1 MLIRKIAVFLQALIL
16 SNSKK
21 KTIMKKTFVILAA
34 VGGLVGLG
42 GCSEQ
47 VNNDV
52 ILEEIAWGIPE
63 NQGVLRVSTRSDASP
78 QEGMV
83 YVFDSE
89 GNCVKVLSTDE
100 GGQLAATQLAVG
112 AYSVYAIGSDDLSA
126 YTLPDLDDAATTSV
140 IRVAEGKAQGDLFM
154 KAGSIT
160 LTAGNASNLAL
171 ELERQVIQLKELTIK
186 QVPTDV
192 TKVEVSIS
200 PLHQGVRLDGMPCEG
215 QTSLTLVL
223 SKLADNTTW
232 GNGEHQPYC
241 FPSDGEPTITVSFT
255 RTSGVKR
262 YSYQASEA
270 FEANHQLVIEGTYS
284 EQQDAL
290 LSGSLTAKAWGA
302 ERSMPFE
309 FDEANL
315 VGGDSSENLEEL
327 EVPVAGGTYRGYY
340 VVSVNDA
347 SKRAV
352 ILSKTQDNGIGNA
365 AAMESKA
372 SQIEKPVGEGISCG
386 EWRLPT
392 IEECRAFLGDHNV
405 EGKLYNTYYYCI
417 DGDILKMMSASK
429 ANDVITVKGPLPSN
443 NSSAPYENGT
453 YLRAV
458 IDITY

>member
-1 MLIRKIAVFLQALIL
+1 
-16 SNSKK
+16 
-21 KTIMKKTFVILAA
+21 MKKNFVILAA
-34 VGGLVGLG
+34 VGSVMGLS

-52 ILEEIAWGIPE
+52 ILEEITWGIPE
-63 NQGVLRVSTRSDASP
+63 NQGVLRVQTRSETSP

-83 YVFDSE
+83 YVFDSK
-89 GNCVKVLSTDE
+89 GTCVKVLSTDE
-100 GGQLAATQLAVG
+100 GGQLAATQLSVG
-112 AYSVYAIGSDDLSA
+112 TYSVYAIGGDDLSA

-140 IRVAEGKAQGDLFM
+140 ISVAEGKAQGDLFM

-171 ELERQVIQLKELTIK
+171 ELERQVLQLKEVTIK

-192 TKVEVSIS
+192 TKVEVSIA
-200 PLHQGVRLDGMPCEG
+200 PLYQGIMLDGTFTEEHSTL
-215 QTSLTLVL
+215 QLELTKK
-223 SKLADNTTW
+223 SDNDTW
-232 GNGEHQPYC
+232 TNGTNQPYC

-262 YSYQASEA
+262 YSYQASET
-270 FEANHQLVIEGTYS
+270 FEANHQVVLEGTYS
-284 EQQDAL
+284 EEQDAL
-290 LSGSLTAKAWGA
+290 LSGTLTARAWEA
-302 ERSMPFE
+302 EKNMPFE
-309 FDEANL
+309 FNEENL
-315 VGGDSSENLEEL
+315 VDGDSSENPEEH
-327 EVPVAGGTYRGYY
+327 EVSVVGSTYQGYY
-340 VVSVNDA
+340 VVGVNAA

-352 ILSKTQDNGIGNA
+352 ILSKTQCNGIGNA

-392 IEECRAFLGDHNV
+392 IEECRFFLGDHNV

-453 YLRAV
+453 YFRAV

>member
-1 MLIRKIAVFLQALIL
+1 
-16 SNSKK
+16 
-21 KTIMKKTFVILAA
+21 MKKNFVILAA
-34 VGGLVGLG
+34 VGSVMGLS

-52 ILEEIAWGIPE
+52 ILEEITWGIPE
-63 NQGVLRVSTRSDASP
+63 NQGVLRVQTRSETSP

-83 YVFDSE
+83 YVFDSK
-89 GNCVKVLSTDE
+89 GTCVKVLSTDE
-100 GGQLAATQLAVG
+100 GGQLAATQLPVG
-112 AYSVYAIGSDDLSA
+112 TYSAYAIGGDDLSA
-126 YTLPDLDDAATTSV
+126 YTLPDLKGAAASSV
-140 IRVAEGKAQGDLFM
+140 ISVAEGKVMGDLLM
-154 KAGSIT
+154 KTATVT

-171 ELERQVIQLKELTIK
+171 ELERQVLQLKEVTIK
-186 QVPTDV
+186 QVPADV
-192 TKVEVSIS
+192 TKVEVSIA
-200 PLHQGVRLDGMPCEG
+200 PLYQGIMLDGTFTEEHSTL
-215 QTSLTLVL
+215 QLELTKK
-223 SKLADNTTW
+223 SDNDTW
-232 GNGEHQPYC
+232 TNGTNQPYC

-262 YSYQASEA
+262 YSYQASET
-270 FEANHQLVIEGTYS
+270 FEANHQVVLEGTYS
-284 EQQDAL
+284 EEQDAL
-290 LSGSLTAKAWGA
+290 LSGTLTARAWEA
-302 ERSMPFE
+302 EKNMPFE
-309 FDEANL
+309 FNEENL
-315 VGGDSSENLEEL
+315 VDGDSSENPEEH
-327 EVPVAGGTYRGYY
+327 EVSVVGSTYQGYY
-340 VVSVNDA
+340 VVGVNAA

-352 ILSKTQDNGIGNA
+352 ILSKTQCNGIGNA

-392 IEECRAFLGDHNV
+392 IEECRFFLGDHNV

-453 YLRAV
+453 YFRAV

>member
-1 MLIRKIAVFLQALIL
+1 
-16 SNSKK
+16 
-21 KTIMKKTFVILAA
+21 MKKNFVILAA
-34 VGGLVGLG
+34 VGGLMGLG

-63 NQGVLRVSTRSDASP
+63 NQGVLRVQTRSETSP

-112 AYSVYAIGSDDLSA
+112 AYSVYAIGGDDLSA

-140 IRVAEGKAQGDLFM
+140 ISVAEGKAQGDLFM

-160 LTAGNASNLAL
+160 LTAGDASNLAL

-200 PLHQGVRLDGMPCEG
+200 PLNQGVRLDGMPCEG
-215 QTSLTLVL
+215 QTSLTLAL

-255 RTSGVKR
+255 GTSGVKR

-315 VGGDSSENLEEL
+315 VDSDSSENTEEL
-327 EVPVAGGTYRGYY
+327 EVPVAGSTYLGYY

-352 ILSKTQDNGIGNA
+352 FLSKTQCKNFTDAAAVNA
-365 AAMESKA
+365 ALGSWPAPEDVSGTWRFPTKA
-372 SQIEKPVGEGISCG
+372 EM
-386 EWRLPT
+386 T
-392 IEECRAFLGDHNV
+392 AFLNDRNV
-405 EGKLYNTYYYCI
+405 VSLENGKNISYYYK
-417 DGDILKMMSASK
+417 DGNEISRVELNKDY
-429 ANDVITVKGPLPSN
+429 KGDYSIKDYK
-443 NSSAPYENGT
+443 NSINPNT
-453 YLRAV
+453 WFRAV
-458 IDITY
+458 MEIQY

>member
-1 MLIRKIAVFLQALIL
+1 
-16 SNSKK
+16 
-21 KTIMKKTFVILAA
+21 MKKNFVILAA
-34 VGGLVGLG
+34 VGSVMGLS

-52 ILEEIAWGIPE
+52 ILEEITWGIPE
-63 NQGVLRVSTRSDASP
+63 NQGVLRVQTRSETSP

-83 YVFDSE
+83 YVFDSK
-89 GNCVKVLSTDE
+89 GTCVKVLSTDE
-100 GGQLAATQLAVG
+100 GGQLAATQLPVG
-112 AYSVYAIGSDDLSA
+112 TYSAYAIGGDDLSA
-126 YTLPDLDDAATTSV
+126 YTLPDLKGAAASSV
-140 IRVAEGKAQGDLFM
+140 ISVAEGKVMGDLLM
-154 KAGSIT
+154 KTATVT

-171 ELERQVIQLKELTIK
+171 ELERQVLQLKEVTIK
-186 QVPTDV
+186 QVPADV
-192 TKVEVSIS
+192 TKVEVSIA
-200 PLHQGVRLDGMPCEG
+200 PLYQGIMLDGTFTEEHSTL
-215 QTSLTLVL
+215 QLELTKK
-223 SKLADNTTW
+223 SDNDTW
-232 GNGEHQPYC
+232 TNGTNQPYC

-262 YSYQASEA
+262 YSYQASET
-270 FEANHQLVIEGTYS
+270 FEANHQVVLEGTYS
-284 EQQDAL
+284 EEQDAL
-290 LSGSLTAKAWGA
+290 LSGTLTARAWEA
-302 ERSMPFE
+302 EKNMPFE
-309 FDEANL
+309 FNEENL
-315 VGGDSSENLEEL
+315 VDGDSSENPEEH
-327 EVPVAGGTYRGYY
+327 EVSVVGSTYQGYY
-340 VVSVNDA
+340 VVGVNAA

-352 ILSKTQDNGIGNA
+352 ILSKTQCNGIGNA

-392 IEECRAFLGDHNV
+392 IEECRVFLEDHNV

-453 YLRAV
+453 YFRAV

>member
-1 MLIRKIAVFLQALIL
+1 MVISLIVCKFVALIL

-21 KTIMKKTFVILAA
+21 KTIMKKNFVILAA

-140 IRVAEGKAQGDLFM
+140 ISVAEGKAQGDLFM

-171 ELERQVIQLKELTIK
+171 ELERQVIQLKEVTIK

-200 PLHQGVRLDGMPCEG
+200 PLHQGVRLDGMPSEG
-215 QTSLTLVL
+215 QTSLTLAL
-223 SKLADNTTW
+223 SKLAGNTTW
-232 GNGEHQPYC
+232 SNGEHQPYC

-290 LSGSLTAKAWGA
+290 LSGCLTAKAWGA

-315 VGGDSSENLEEL
+315 VDSDSSENPEEL
-327 EVPVAGGTYRGYY
+327 EVPVAGSTYRGYY

-352 ILSKTQDNGIGNA
+352 FLSKTQDKNFTDATAVNA
-365 AAMESKA
+365 ALGSWPAPEDVSGTWRFPTKA
-372 SQIEKPVGEGISCG
+372 EM
-386 EWRLPT
+386 T
-392 IEECRAFLGDHNV
+392 AFLNDRNV
-405 EGKLYNTYYYCI
+405 VSLEKGEKLSYYCN
-417 DGDILKMMSASK
+417 DGSTIGVVELSKNQAEVYSLK
-429 ANDVITVKGPLPSN
+429 DGYIGPN
-443 NSSAPYENGT
+443 T
-453 YLRAV
+453 WLRPV
-458 IDITY
+458 MEIQY

>member
-1 MLIRKIAVFLQALIL
+1 MVISLIVCNFVALIL

-21 KTIMKKTFVILAA
+21 KTIMKKNFVILAA

-100 GGQLAATQLAVG
+100 DGQLAATQLAVG
-112 AYSVYAIGSDDLSA
+112 AYSVYAVGGDDLSA

-140 IRVAEGKAQGDLFM
+140 ISVAEGKAQGDLFM

-171 ELERQVIQLKELTIK
+171 ELERQVIQLKEVTIK

-215 QTSLTLVL
+215 QTSLTLAL

-255 RTSGVKR
+255 GTCGVKR

-290 LSGSLTAKAWGA
+290 LSGSLTAKAWGT

-315 VGGDSSENLEEL
+315 VGGDSSENPEEL

-352 ILSKTQDNGIGNA
+352 FLSKTQCNGIGNA

-392 IEECRAFLGDHNV
+392 IEECRVFLEDHNV
-405 EGKLYNTYYYCI
+405 EGKLYNKYYYCI

-429 ANDVITVKGPLPSN
+429 ANDVITINGPLPSN

-453 YLRAV
+453 YFRAV

>member
-1 MLIRKIAVFLQALIL
+1 
-16 SNSKK
+16 
-21 KTIMKKTFVILAA
+21 MKKNFVILAA
-34 VGGLVGLG
+34 VGGLMGLG

-112 AYSVYAIGSDDLSA
+112 AYSVYAIGGDDLSA

-140 IRVAEGKAQGDLFM
+140 ISVAEGKVQGDLFM

-200 PLHQGVRLDGMPCEG
+200 PLHQGLRLDGMPCEG
-215 QTSLTLVL
+215 QTSLTLAL

-315 VGGDSSENLEEL
+315 VDSDSSENPEEL
-327 EVPVAGGTYRGYY
+327 EVPVAGSTYRGYY

-352 ILSKTQDNGIGNA
+352 FLSKTQCKNFTDAAAVNA
-365 AAMESKA
+365 ALGSWPAPEDVSGTWRFPTKA
-372 SQIEKPVGEGISCG
+372 EM
-386 EWRLPT
+386 T
-392 IEECRAFLGDHNV
+392 AFLNDRNV
-405 EGKLYNTYYYCI
+405 VSLENGKNISYYYK
-417 DGDILKMMSASK
+417 DGNEISRVELNKDY
-429 ANDVITVKGPLPSN
+429 KGDYSIKDYK
-443 NSSAPYENGT
+443 NSINPNT
-453 YLRAV
+453 WFRAV
-458 IDITY
+458 MEIQY

>member
-1 MLIRKIAVFLQALIL
+1 MGSVMGL
-16 SNSKK
+16 S
-21 KTIMKKTFVILAA
+21 
-34 VGGLVGLG
+34 

-63 NQGVLRVSTRSDASP
+63 NQGVLRVSTRSEASP

-83 YVFDSE
+83 YVFDSK
-89 GNCVKVLSTDE
+89 GTCVKVLSTDE
-100 GGQLAATQLAVG
+100 GGQLAATQLPVG
-112 AYSVYAIGSDDLSA
+112 TYSAYAIGGDDLSA
-126 YTLPDLDDAATTSV
+126 YTLPDLEGAAASSV
-140 IRVAEGKAQGDLFM
+140 ISVAEGKVMGDLLM
-154 KAGSIT
+154 KTATVT

-171 ELERQVIQLKELTIK
+171 ELERQVLQLKEVTIK
-186 QVPTDV
+186 QVPADV
-192 TKVEVSIS
+192 TKVEVSIA
-200 PLHQGVRLDGMPCEG
+200 PLYQGIMLDGTFTEEHSTL
-215 QTSLTLVL
+215 QLELTKK
-223 SKLADNTTW
+223 SDNDTW
-232 GNGEHQPYC
+232 TNGTNQPYC

-270 FEANHQLVIEGTYS
+270 LEANHQVVLEGTYS
-284 EQQDAL
+284 EEQDAL
-290 LSGSLTAKAWGA
+290 LSGTLTARAWEA
-302 ERSMPFE
+302 EKNMPFE
-309 FDEANL
+309 FNEENL
-315 VGGDSSENLEEL
+315 VDGDSSENPEEH
-327 EVPVAGGTYRGYY
+327 EVPVVGSTYQGYY
-340 VVSVNDA
+340 VVSVNVA
-347 SKRAV
+347 SNRAV
-352 ILSKTQDNGIGNA
+352 ILSKTQCNGIGNA

-372 SQIEKPVGEGISCG
+372 SQIEKPVGDGISCG

-392 IEECRAFLGDHNV
+392 IEECRVFLEDHNV

-453 YLRAV
+453 YFRAV

>member
-1 MLIRKIAVFLQALIL
+1 MVISLIVCNFVALIL

-21 KTIMKKTFVILAA
+21 KTIMKKNFVILAA
-34 VGGLVGLG
+34 VGGLMGLG

-83 YVFDSE
+83 YVFDSG

-100 GGQLAATQLAVG
+100 GGQLAATQLTVG
-112 AYSVYAIGSDDLSA
+112 AYSVYAIGGDDLCA

-140 IRVAEGKAQGDLFM
+140 ISVAEGKAQGDLFM

-171 ELERQVIQLKELTIK
+171 ELERQVIQLKEVTIK

-200 PLHQGVRLDGMPCEG
+200 PLHQGVRLDGTPSEG
-215 QTSLTLVL
+215 QTSLTLAL

-241 FPSDGEPTITVSFT
+241 FPSDGEPIITVSFT

-315 VGGDSSENLEEL
+315 VGGDSSENPEEL

-340 VVSVNDA
+340 VVSVNTT
-347 SKRAV
+347 SNRAV
-352 ILSKTQDNGIGNA
+352 LLSKTQVDGFTDEGAVNA
-365 AAMESKA
+365 ALSTWTAPEDVSGTWRFPTKA
-372 SQIEKPVGEGISCG
+372 EM
-386 EWRLPT
+386 T
-392 IEECRAFLGDHNV
+392 AFLNDRNV
-405 EGKLYNTYYYCI
+405 VSLEKGESISYYYK
-417 DGDILKMMSASK
+417 DGNEISRVELNKDY
-429 ANDVITVKGPLPSN
+429 KGDYSIKDYK
-443 NSSAPYENGT
+443 NSINPNT
-453 YLRAV
+453 WFRAV
-458 IDITY
+458 MEIQY

>member
-1 MLIRKIAVFLQALIL
+1 
-16 SNSKK
+16 
-21 KTIMKKTFVILAA
+21 MKKNFVILAA
-34 VGGLVGLG
+34 VGSVMSLS

-52 ILEEIAWGIPE
+52 ILEEITWGIPE
-63 NQGVLRVSTRSDASP
+63 NQGVLRVQTRSETSP

-83 YVFDSE
+83 YVFDSK
-89 GNCVKVLSTDE
+89 GTCVKVLSTDE
-100 GGQLAATQLAVG
+100 GGQLAATQLPVG
-112 AYSVYAIGSDDLSA
+112 TYSAYAIGGDDLSA
-126 YTLPDLDDAATTSV
+126 YTLPDLEGAAASSV
-140 IRVAEGKAQGDLFM
+140 ISVAEGKVMGDLFM
-154 KAGSIT
+154 KTATVT

-171 ELERQVIQLKELTIK
+171 ELERQVLQLKEVTIK

-192 TKVEVSIS
+192 TKVEVSIA
-200 PLHQGVRLDGMPCEG
+200 PLYQGIMLDGTFTEEHSTL
-215 QTSLTLVL
+215 QLELTKK
-223 SKLADNTTW
+223 SNNDTW
-232 GNGEHQPYC
+232 TNGTNQPYC

-270 FEANHQLVIEGTYS
+270 FEVNHQVVLEGTYS
-284 EQQDAL
+284 EEQDAL
-290 LSGSLTAKAWGA
+290 LSGTLTARAWEA
-302 ERSMPFE
+302 EKNMPFE
-309 FDEANL
+309 FNEANL
-315 VGGDSSENLEEL
+315 VDGDSSENPEEH
-327 EVPVAGGTYRGYY
+327 EVPVVGSTYQGYY
-340 VVSVNDA
+340 VVSVNTT
-347 SKRAV
+347 SNRAV
-352 ILSKTQDNGIGNA
+352 ILSKTQYNGIGNA

-443 NSSAPYENGT
+443 NSCAPYEEGT
-453 YLRAV
+453 YFRAV
-458 IDITY
+458 MEIQY

>member
-1 MLIRKIAVFLQALIL
+1 
-16 SNSKK
+16 
-21 KTIMKKTFVILAA
+21 MKKNFVILAA
-34 VGGLVGLG
+34 VGSVMGLS

-52 ILEEIAWGIPE
+52 ILEEITWGIPE
-63 NQGVLRVSTRSDASP
+63 NQGVLRVQTRSETSP

-83 YVFDSE
+83 YVFDSK
-89 GNCVKVLSTDE
+89 GTCVKVLSTDE
-100 GGQLAATQLAVG
+100 GGQLAATQLPVG
-112 AYSVYAIGSDDLSA
+112 TYSAYAIGGDDLSA
-126 YTLPDLDDAATTSV
+126 YTLPDLKGAAASSV
-140 IRVAEGKAQGDLFM
+140 ISVAEGKVMGDLLM
-154 KAGSIT
+154 KTATVT

-171 ELERQVIQLKELTIK
+171 ELERQVLQLKEVTIK

-192 TKVEVSIS
+192 TKVEVSIA
-200 PLHQGVRLDGMPCEG
+200 PLYQGIMLDGTFTEEHSTL
-215 QTSLTLVL
+215 QLELTKK
-223 SKLADNTTW
+223 SDNDTW
-232 GNGEHQPYC
+232 TNGTNQPYC

-262 YSYQASEA
+262 YSYQASET
-270 FEANHQLVIEGTYS
+270 FEANHQVVLEGTYS
-284 EQQDAL
+284 EEQDAL
-290 LSGSLTAKAWGA
+290 LSGTLTARAWEA
-302 ERSMPFE
+302 EKNMPFE
-309 FDEANL
+309 FNEENL
-315 VGGDSSENLEEL
+315 VDGDSSENPEEH
-327 EVPVAGGTYRGYY
+327 EVSVVGSTYQGYY
-340 VVSVNDA
+340 VVGVNAA

-352 ILSKTQDNGIGNA
+352 ILSKTQCNGIGNA

-392 IEECRAFLGDHNV
+392 IEECRFFLGDHNV

-453 YLRAV
+453 YFRAV

>member
-1 MLIRKIAVFLQALIL
+1 
-16 SNSKK
+16 
-21 KTIMKKTFVILAA
+21 MKKNFVILAA
-34 VGGLVGLG
+34 VGSVMGLS

-52 ILEEIAWGIPE
+52 ILEEITWGIPE
-63 NQGVLRVSTRSDASP
+63 NQGVLRVQTRSETSP

-83 YVFDSE
+83 YVFDSK
-89 GNCVKVLSTDE
+89 GTCVKVLSTDE
-100 GGQLAATQLAVG
+100 GGQLAATQLSVG
-112 AYSVYAIGSDDLSA
+112 TYSVYAIGGDDLSA
-126 YTLPDLDDAATTSV
+126 YTLPDLKGAAASSV
-140 IRVAEGKAQGDLFM
+140 ISVAEGKVMGDLLM
-154 KAGSIT
+154 KTATVT

-171 ELERQVIQLKELTIK
+171 ELERQVLQLKEVTIK

-192 TKVEVSIS
+192 TKVEVSIA
-200 PLHQGVRLDGMPCEG
+200 PLYQGIMLDGTFTEEHSTL
-215 QTSLTLVL
+215 QLELTKK
-223 SKLADNTTW
+223 SDNDTW
-232 GNGEHQPYC
+232 TNGTNQPYC

-262 YSYQASEA
+262 YSYQASET
-270 FEANHQLVIEGTYS
+270 FEANHQVVLEGTYS
-284 EQQDAL
+284 EEQDAL
-290 LSGSLTAKAWGA
+290 LSGTLTARAWEA
-302 ERSMPFE
+302 EKNMPFE
-309 FDEANL
+309 FNEENL
-315 VGGDSSENLEEL
+315 VDGDSSENPEEH
-327 EVPVAGGTYRGYY
+327 EVSVVGSTYQGYY
-340 VVSVNDA
+340 VVGVNAA

-352 ILSKTQDNGIGNA
+352 ILSKTQCNGIGNA

-392 IEECRAFLGDHNV
+392 IEECRFFLGDHNV

-453 YLRAV
+453 YFRAV

>member
-1 MLIRKIAVFLQALIL
+1 
-16 SNSKK
+16 
-21 KTIMKKTFVILAA
+21 MKKNFVILAA
-34 VGGLVGLG
+34 VGSVMGLS

-52 ILEEIAWGIPE
+52 ILEEITWGIPE
-63 NQGVLRVSTRSDASP
+63 NQGVLRVQTRSETSP

-83 YVFDSE
+83 YVFDSK
-89 GNCVKVLSTDE
+89 GTCVKVLSTDE
-100 GGQLAATQLAVG
+100 GGQLAATQLSVG
-112 AYSVYAIGSDDLSA
+112 TYSVYAIGGDDLSA
-126 YTLPDLDDAATTSV
+126 YTLPDLEGAATSSV
-140 IRVAEGKAQGDLFM
+140 ISVAEGKVMGDLFM
-154 KAGSIT
+154 KTATVT

-171 ELERQVIQLKELTIK
+171 ELERQVLQLKEVTIK

-192 TKVEVSIS
+192 TKVEVSIA
-200 PLHQGVRLDGMPCEG
+200 PLYQGIMLDGTFTEEHSTL
-215 QTSLTLVL
+215 QLELTKK
-223 SKLADNTTW
+223 SDNDTW
-232 GNGEHQPYC
+232 TNGTNQPYC

-262 YSYQASEA
+262 YSYQASET
-270 FEANHQLVIEGTYS
+270 FEANHQVVLEGTYS
-284 EQQDAL
+284 EEQDAL
-290 LSGSLTAKAWGA
+290 LSGTLTARAWEA
-302 ERSMPFE
+302 EKNMPFE
-309 FDEANL
+309 FNEENL
-315 VGGDSSENLEEL
+315 VDGDSSENPEEH
-327 EVPVAGGTYRGYY
+327 EVSVVGSTYQGYY
-340 VVSVNDA
+340 VVGVNAA

-352 ILSKTQDNGIGNA
+352 ILSKTQCNGIGNA

-392 IEECRAFLGDHNV
+392 IEECRFFLGDHNV

-453 YLRAV
+453 YFRAV

>member
-1 MLIRKIAVFLQALIL
+1 LVISLIVCNFVALIL

-21 KTIMKKTFVILAA
+21 KTIMKKNFVILAA

-112 AYSVYAIGSDDLSA
+112 AYSVYAIGGDDLSA

-140 IRVAEGKAQGDLFM
+140 ISVAEGKAQGDLFM

-160 LTAGNASNLAL
+160 LTAGNVSNLAL
-171 ELERQVIQLKELTIK
+171 ELERQVLQLKEVTIK
-186 QVPTDV
+186 QVPADV

-215 QTSLTLVL
+215 QTSLTLAL

-255 RTSGVKR
+255 GTSGVKR
-262 YSYQASEA
+262 YSYQANEA

-315 VGGDSSENLEEL
+315 VDGDSSENPEEL
-327 EVPVAGGTYRGYY
+327 EVPVAGGTYQGYY

-352 ILSKTQDNGIGNA
+352 ILSKTQYKNFTDAAAVNA
-365 AAMESKA
+365 ALGSWSAPEDVSGTWRFPTKA
-372 SQIEKPVGEGISCG
+372 EM
-386 EWRLPT
+386 T
-392 IEECRAFLGDHNV
+392 AFLNDRNV
-405 EGKLYNTYYYCI
+405 VSLENGKNISYYYK
-417 DGDILKMMSASK
+417 DGNEISRVELNKDY
-429 ANDVITVKGPLPSN
+429 KGDYSIKDYK
-443 NSSAPYENGT
+443 NSINPNT
-453 YLRAV
+453 WFRAV
-458 IDITY
+458 IEIQY

>member
-1 MLIRKIAVFLQALIL
+1 MVIYLIVCKFVELIL

-21 KTIMKKTFVILAA
+21 KTIMKKIFVILAA

-112 AYSVYAIGSDDLSA
+112 AYSVYAIGGDDLSA

-140 IRVAEGKAQGDLFM
+140 ISVAEGKAQGDLFM

-171 ELERQVIQLKELTIK
+171 ELERQVIQLKEVTIK

-215 QTSLTLVL
+215 QTSLTLAL

-241 FPSDGEPTITVSFT
+241 FPSDGEPIITVSFT

-302 ERSMPFE
+302 ERSMQFE

-315 VGGDSSENLEEL
+315 VGGDSSENPEEL
-327 EVPVAGGTYRGYY
+327 EVPVAGSTYRGYY
-340 VVSVNDA
+340 VVSVNA
-347 SKRAV
+347 SSKRAV
-352 ILSKTQDNGIGNA
+352 ILSKTQYKNFTN
-365 AAMESKA
+365 
-372 SQIEKPVGEGISCG
+372 
-386 EWRLPT
+386 
-392 IEECRAFLGDHNV
+392 
-405 EGKLYNTYYYCI
+405 
-417 DGDILKMMSASK
+417 
-429 ANDVITVKGPLPSN
+429 
-443 NSSAPYENGT
+443 
-453 YLRAV
+453 
-458 IDITY
+458 

>member
-1 MLIRKIAVFLQALIL
+1 
-16 SNSKK
+16 
-21 KTIMKKTFVILAA
+21 MKKNFVILAA
-34 VGGLVGLG
+34 VGSVMGLS

-52 ILEEIAWGIPE
+52 ILEEITWGIPE
-63 NQGVLRVSTRSDASP
+63 NQGVLRVQTRSETSP

-83 YVFDSE
+83 YVFDSK
-89 GNCVKVLSTDE
+89 GTCVKVLSTDE
-100 GGQLAATQLAVG
+100 GGQLAATQLPVG
-112 AYSVYAIGSDDLSA
+112 TYSAYAIGGDDLSA
-126 YTLPDLDDAATTSV
+126 YTLPDLEGAATSSV
-140 IRVAEGKAQGDLFM
+140 ISVAEGKVMGDLFM
-154 KAGSIT
+154 KTATVT

-171 ELERQVIQLKELTIK
+171 ELERQVLQLKEVTIK

-192 TKVEVSIS
+192 TKVEVSIA
-200 PLHQGVRLDGMPCEG
+200 PLYQGIMLDGTFTEEHSTL
-215 QTSLTLVL
+215 QLELTKK
-223 SKLADNTTW
+223 SDNDTW
-232 GNGEHQPYC
+232 TNGTNQPYC

-262 YSYQASEA
+262 YSYQASET
-270 FEANHQLVIEGTYS
+270 FEANHQVVLEGTYS
-284 EQQDAL
+284 EEQDAL
-290 LSGSLTAKAWGA
+290 LSGTLTARAWEA
-302 ERSMPFE
+302 EKNMPFE
-309 FDEANL
+309 FNEENL
-315 VGGDSSENLEEL
+315 VDGDSSENPEEH
-327 EVPVAGGTYRGYY
+327 EVSVVGSTYQGYY
-340 VVSVNDA
+340 VVGVNAA

-352 ILSKTQDNGIGNA
+352 ILSKTQCNGIGNA

-392 IEECRAFLGDHNV
+392 IEECRFFLGDHNV

-453 YLRAV
+453 YFRAV

>member
-1 MLIRKIAVFLQALIL
+1 
-16 SNSKK
+16 
-21 KTIMKKTFVILAA
+21 MKKNFVILAA
-34 VGGLVGLG
+34 VGSVMGLS

-52 ILEEIAWGIPE
+52 ILEEITWGIPE
-63 NQGVLRVSTRSDASP
+63 NQGVLRVQTRSETSP

-83 YVFDSE
+83 YVFDSK
-89 GNCVKVLSTDE
+89 GTCVKVLSTDE
-100 GGQLAATQLAVG
+100 GGQLAATQLPVG
-112 AYSVYAIGSDDLSA
+112 TYSAYAIGGDDLSA
-126 YTLPDLDDAATTSV
+126 YTLPDLKGAAASSV
-140 IRVAEGKAQGDLFM
+140 ISVAEGKVMGDLLM
-154 KAGSIT
+154 KTATVT

-171 ELERQVIQLKELTIK
+171 ELERQVLQLKEVTIK
-186 QVPTDV
+186 QVPADV
-192 TKVEVSIS
+192 TKVEVSIA
-200 PLHQGVRLDGMPCEG
+200 PLYQGIMLDGTFTEEHSTL
-215 QTSLTLVL
+215 QLELTKK
-223 SKLADNTTW
+223 SDNDTW
-232 GNGEHQPYC
+232 TNGTNQPYC

-270 FEANHQLVIEGTYS
+270 FEANHHLVIEGTYS

-315 VGGDSSENLEEL
+315 VDGDSSENPEVL
-327 EVPVAGGTYRGYY
+327 EVPVAGSTYRGYY
-340 VVSVNDA
+340 VVGVNAA

-352 ILSKTQDNGIGNA
+352 ILSKTQCNGIGNA

-392 IEECRAFLGDHNV
+392 IEECRFFLGDHNV

-453 YLRAV
+453 YFRAV